1 MAKEM
6 ERLKKKSWW
15 RRCNRGFVV
24 SMALL
29 AAVIIYVL
37 VTQLMLIPVQAS
49 LEEKADAVRDVLM
62 DTYDYAS
69 SQQASALTME
79 GRQQWQEESSALTVM
94 GPAMEGLQRKTQVNG
109 RELLKRERSAYMVD
123 EDVASITML
132 YTYRISGHLYNP
144 YSGEYV
150 DVDDARQS
158 VSLTLSL
165 KKIDEEWKIYRISD
179 LGELPLRDAE
189 GGIIR

>member
-1 MAKEM
+1 M
-6 ERLKKKSWW
+6 
-15 RRCNRGFVV
+15 
-24 SMALL
+24 
-29 AAVIIYVL
+29 
-37 VTQLMLIPVQAS
+37 
-49 LEEKADAVRDVLM
+49 
-62 DTYDYAS
+62 
-69 SQQASALTME
+69 
-79 GRQQWQEESSALTVM
+79 
-94 GPAMEGLQRKTQVNG
+94 
-109 RELLKRERSAYMVD
+109 
-123 EDVASITML
+123 
-132 YTYRISGHLYNP
+132 YNP

>member
-79 GRQQWQEESSALTVM
+79 GRQQWQRPSLNHCLT
-94 GPAMEGLQRKTQVNG
+94 KTPIIW
-109 RELLKRERSAYMVD
+109 KAPRS
-123 EDVASITML
+123 
-132 YTYRISGHLYNP
+132 P
-144 YSGEYV
+144 
-150 DVDDARQS
+150 
-158 VSLTLSL
+158 
-165 KKIDEEWKIYRISD
+165 
-179 LGELPLRDAE
+179 
-189 GGIIR
+189 

>member
-1 MAKEM
+1 
-6 ERLKKKSWW
+6 
-15 RRCNRGFVV
+15 
-24 SMALL
+24 
-29 AAVIIYVL
+29 
-37 VTQLMLIPVQAS
+37 
-49 LEEKADAVRDVLM
+49 
-62 DTYDYAS
+62 
-69 SQQASALTME
+69 
-79 GRQQWQEESSALTVM
+79 
-94 GPAMEGLQRKTQVNG
+94 
-109 RELLKRERSAYMVD
+109 MVD

-144 YSGEYV
+144 YFGEYV